1 MAIICNNA
9 YKFSLSEKISESL
22 FLNIEYP
29 IKVKFT
35 LESDKWFSFSIKIL
49 GEECIFWVYNNS
61 LQRGEIKSIVRE
73 SLVSSKINGH
83 SYIRKEVKIHKDDI
97 VIDAGGC
104 EGIFTRYALL
114 CGASKVYIFEPF
126 EEFAIGLER
135 TFKKE
140 IKEKRVEVVRMA
152 LSDKSKEVSFFIDED
167 MKCGNKIDSGRENAN
182 NNKVKC
188 ISLDEFVDS
197 SGISK
202 VDHIKMD
209 IEGEEINAIC
219 GCKKVIELQSPNLL
233 IAIYHNYI
241 NGIRLYAD
249 IKKINQEYNML
260 LAGCW
265 KTEKPARPYMLIG
278 YK

>member
-9 YKFSLSEKISESL
+9 YKFSLCERASESL
-22 FLNIEYP
+22 FLNIKYP

-35 LESDKWFSFSIKIL
+35 VESDKWFNFSTKIL
-49 GEECIFWVYNNS
+49 GKECTFWVYNNS

-83 SYIRKEVKIHKDDI
+83 SYIRKEAKIHKDDI

-114 CGASKVYIFEPF
+114 CGVSKVYIFEPF

-135 TFKKE
+135 TFKEE
-140 IKEKRVEVVRMA
+140 IKEKRVEVVRKA

-167 MKCGNKIDSGRENAN
+167 MKCGNKIDSGGGVD

-188 ISLDEFVDS
+188 ISLDEFVDL

-202 VDHIKMD
+202 VDYIKMD

-219 GCKKVIELQSPNLL
+219 GCKNVIKENLPNLL
-233 IAIYHNYI
+233 IAIYHDYE
-241 NGIRLYAD
+241 NGIRLHTD
-249 IKKINQEYNML
+249 IKKIYQEYNIL
-260 LAGCW
+260 FTGCW
-265 KTEKPARPYMLIG
+265 KTERPARPYMLIG